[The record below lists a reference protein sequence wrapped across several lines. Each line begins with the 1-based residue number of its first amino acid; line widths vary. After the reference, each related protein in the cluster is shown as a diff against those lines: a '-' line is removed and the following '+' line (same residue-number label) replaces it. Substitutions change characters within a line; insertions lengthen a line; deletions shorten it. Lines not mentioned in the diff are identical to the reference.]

1 MENSFVIA
9 VALGVA
15 VVVSLLVLVAIIIY
29 QRWRINDNNAHL
41 KSFLDENMEMR
52 DKLRQYENKS
62 KVYGKYY

>member
-41 KSFLDENMEMR
+41 RSFLDENMEMR
-52 DKLRQYENKS
+52 DKLRQYENK
-62 KVYGKYY
+62 

>member
-52 DKLRQYENKS
+52 DKLRKYEKS
-62 KVYGKYY
+62 

>member
-15 VVVSLLVLVAIIIY
+15 VVVLLLVLVAIIIY

-52 DKLRQYENKS
+52 DKLRQYENK
-62 KVYGKYY
+62 

>member
-1 MENSFVIA
+1 MDKSFVLA

-15 VVVSLLVLVAIIIY
+15 VAVSLLVLVAIIIY

-52 DKLRQYENKS
+52 DKLRKYEKS
-62 KVYGKYY
+62 

>member
-52 DKLRQYENKS
+52 DKLRQYENK
-62 KVYGKYY
+62 